1 MLSFYEVFYRFLEG
15 PHVAEMD
22 YDLDFDQKLRD
33 TVNKYGVKYDPKN
46 PIPQDD
52 QLADNVFA
60 AGLEFYEKI
69 GSYCVDT
76 LRVARFTKREIF
88 EALAEAPGEPVFGKG
103 KDAKKLTARPP
114 ESSRAPWFFIGAA
127 GAAVTDERVLSAIVE
142 GYGLVPYGDSITTP
156 SITRI
161 NGRPIIAKTPL
172 EILGAIRTVEVS
184 KAALR
189 KAGRAGMPIMN
200 AISTSTTDAS
210 KIAGSQFGLNPADGL
225 MVGSMSELKMDF
237 QRLNEIAYA
246 LHAGSN
252 IVAESG
258 PLLGGYCGGPEGVAV
273 ANVAYHLQGILV
285 QRGSTHFTFP
295 IHFKF
300 SSNTTRNTLWAT
312 SISNQAISRNSKFPL
327 LTSGI
332 LASGPGTE
340 MCFYENAARTI
351 ATCVSGGGILAV
363 GVAKNVQT
371 DHLTPW
377 DPKFSV
383 EIALATLGM
392 KRDIANEI
400 VTDLLSK
407 YESKIP
413 DAPVGKSFQELFNI
427 ETLEPGAEYREL
439 YYQMK
444 DEMTTYGLKF
454 AT

>member
-1 MLSFYEVFYRFLEG
+1 MLSFYEVFDKFLQG

-22 YDLDFDQKLRD
+22 YDLDFDEKLRAI
-33 TVNKYGVKYDPKN
+33 VNKYGIKYDPEN
-46 PIPQDD
+46 PIPQDN

-60 AGLEFYEKI
+60 AGLEFYENI
-69 GSYCVDT
+69 GTYCVDT
-76 LRVARFTKREIF
+76 LRVARFTKREIV
-88 EALAEAPGEPVFGKG
+88 EALAEAPQEPVFGKD
-103 KDAKKLTARPP
+103 KDARKLIARPP
-114 ESSRAPWFFIGAA
+114 ESSDRPWFFIGSA
-127 GAAVTDERVLSAIVE
+127 GAAVTDEQVLSNVVE
-142 GYGLVPYGDSITTP
+142 GYGLVPYANSITTP
-156 SITRI
+156 SITKI
-161 NGRPIIAKTPL
+161 SGRPIIAKTPL

-189 KAGRAGMPIMN
+189 KAGRSGMPIMN
-200 AISTSTTDAS
+200 AISTATSDAA
-210 KIAGSQFGLNPADGL
+210 KIAGSQFGLNPTDGL

-246 LHAGSN
+246 VHSGIN

-273 ANVAYHLQGILV
+273 ANVAYHVQAILV
-285 QRGSTHFTFP
+285 QRGATHFTFP

-300 SSNTTRNTLWAT
+300 SSNTSRNLIWAT
-312 SISNQAISRNSKFPL
+312 SISNQALSRNSKFPL

-363 GVAKNVQT
+363 GLAKNVQT

-377 DPKFSV
+377 DPKFSIEV
-383 EIALATLGM
+383 ALASLGM
-392 KRDIANEI
+392 KREDANEI
-400 VTDLLSK
+400 VKGLLSK

-413 DAPVGKSFQELFNI
+413 EAPIGKSFQELFNM
-427 ETLEPGAEYREL
+427 ESLEPENEYYDL
-439 YYQMK
+439 YHRMK
-444 DEMTTYGLKF
+444 EEMSRWGLIF

>member
-1 MLSFYEVFYRFLEG
+1 MLSFYEVFYKFLEG
-15 PHVAEMD
+15 PHISEMD
-22 YDLDFDQKLRD
+22 YDLSFDQKLRD
-33 TVNKYGVKYDPKN
+33 TVSKYGIKYDPEN

-52 QLADNVFA
+52 QLADNVFE

-69 GSYCVDT
+69 GTYCVDT
-76 LRVARFTKREIF
+76 LRVATFTRKELI
-88 EALAEAPGEPVFGKG
+88 EALAEAPDEPVFGKG

-114 ESSRAPWFFIGAA
+114 ESDLPPWFFIGAA

-142 GYGLVPYGDSITTP
+142 GYGRVPYGNSITTP

-200 AISTSTTDAS
+200 AISTATSDAA
-210 KIAGSQFGLNPADGL
+210 KIAGSQFGLNSTDGL

-246 LHAGSN
+246 LHSGSN

-258 PLLGGYCGGPEGVAV
+258 PLLGGYCGGPEGLAV

-285 QRGSTHFTFP
+285 QRGTAHFTFP

-300 SSNTTRNTLWAT
+300 SSNTSRNTIWST
-312 SISNQAISRNSKFPL
+312 SISSQAISRNSKFPL
-327 LTSGI
+327 LTSSI

-340 MCFYENAARTI
+340 MCFYENTARTI
-351 ATCVSGGGILAV
+351 ATCVSGGGLLAV
-363 GVAKNVQT
+363 GLAKNVQT
-371 DHLTPW
+371 DHVTPW

-383 EIALATLGM
+383 EIAMASLGM
-392 KRDIANEI
+392 KRDMANDMVKE
-400 VTDLLSK
+400 LLSK
-407 YESKIP
+407 YEKNIP
-413 DAPVGKSFQELFNI
+413 DAPVGKSFQELFNM
-427 ETLEPGAEYREL
+427 ETLEPKSEYREL
-439 YYQMK
+439 YHKMK
-444 DEMTTYGLKF
+444 DEMKTYGLKF

>member
-1 MLSFYEVFYRFLEG
+1 MLSFYDVFYRFLEG
-15 PHVAEMD
+15 PHISEMD

-33 TVNKYGVKYDPKN
+33 TVEKYGIKYDPDN

-52 QLADNVFA
+52 QLADNVFL

-69 GSYCVDT
+69 GSYCIDT
-76 LRVARFTKREIF
+76 LRTARFTKKEIL
-88 EALAEAPGEPVFGKG
+88 EAVAEAPSDPVFGKD
-103 KDAKKLTARPP
+103 KDAKKLTARLP
-114 ESSRAPWFFIGAA
+114 ESDQPPWFFIGAA
-127 GAAVTDERVLSAIVE
+127 GAAVTDEHVLSAIVE
-142 GYGLVPYGDSITTP
+142 GYGHVPYGNSITTP
-156 SITRI
+156 SII
-161 NGRPIIAKTPL
+161 SVNGRPIIAKTPL
-172 EILGAIRTVEVS
+172 EVLGAIRTVEVS
-184 KAALR
+184 KAALK

-200 AISTSTTDAS
+200 AISTATSDAA
-210 KIAGSQFGLNPADGL
+210 KIAGSQFGLNPSDGL
-225 MVGSMSELKMDF
+225 MVGSMSELKLDF

-273 ANVAYHLQGILV
+273 TNVAYHLQGILV
-285 QRGSTHFTFP
+285 QRGTAHFTFP

-300 SSNTTRNTLWAT
+300 SSNTSRNTIWAT

-363 GVAKNVQT
+363 GLAKNVKT

-383 EIALATLGM
+383 EIAMASLGM
-392 KRDIANEI
+392 KRDVANEM
-400 VTDLLSK
+400 VKELLTK
-407 YESKIP
+407 YEEKIP
-413 DAPVGKSFQELFNI
+413 DAPVGKKFQELFNI
-427 ETLEPGAEYREL
+427 ETLEPKSEYFDL
-439 YYQMK
+439 YYKMK
-444 DEMTTYGLKF
+444 EEMTSYGLKF
-454 AT
+454 TP